1 MAMAK
6 SKQIEM
12 VKVAI
17 FDDKRI
23 YQGITEI
30 PVSELTE
37 AHVALPRG
45 CDRPACKYFW
55 EPSVKAFLPL
65 YTKGNKQ

>member
-37 AHVALPRG
+37 AHVKLPRG
-45 CDRPACKYFW
+45 CDLPVGEYFW
-55 EPSVKAFLPL
+55 EPTNKAFLPL
-65 YTKGNKQ
+65 YVKGNK